1 MYHFIRS
8 NLLAHQWIVFVLCS
22 GRGHLPVQ
30 GGLQG
35 LTHKERQDQDICD
48 R

>member
-1 MYHFIRS
+1 MYFIRS
-8 NLLAHQWIVFVLCS
+8 NLLAHQWIVFVFCS
-22 GRGHLPVQ
+22 GRGHIQVQ

-35 LTHKERQDQDICD
+35 LAHKECQDQDIRD